1 MAGAYSRHVAHPTFK
16 TLFLSSEDSE
26 ELAIPFFEENK
37 ATKNMDIDSF
47 NNLLKAFTVGCQLA
61 THYLPTTTHGPEK
74 DRFLHKLA
82 NEELTTE
89 MLTLYDVD
97 FPEDVPSLADAEDFL
112 LGLLPSLKVLRTK
125 KAVKGSIR
133 SHDDITADTEDD
145 LRQKLH
151 LAAKKVKRDLETF
164 CDWFQE
170 QTASLTEHE
179 RRAKAWESKR
189 RDAAKQ
195 VILSIVEK
203 SLAVSKSALASLAS
217 EAAEKARS
225 LHEDWGLRSCFID
238 CFVLLPTEDR
248 RWQQTATNNN
258 NNKQSQ
264 ATLTHER
271 GRPPRSSWR
280 PGAQPRKGWGAQ
292 PRPVQ

>member
-1 MAGAYSRHVAHPTFK
+1 M
-16 TLFLSSEDSE
+16 
-26 ELAIPFFEENK
+26 
-37 ATKNMDIDSF
+37 
-47 NNLLKAFTVGCQLA
+47 GCQLA
-61 THYLPTTTHGPEK
+61 SHYLPTTTHGPEN

-133 SHDDITADTEDD
+133 SHDDITADTEEDQK
-145 LRQKLH
+145 QKLQRAGKK
-151 LAAKKVKRDLETF
+151 LARDLEIF
-164 CDWFQE
+164 SDWFLE

-203 SLAVSKSALASLAS
+203 SLAVSKSTLASLAS
-217 EAAEKARS
+217 EAPEKARQM
-225 LHEDWGLRSCFID
+225 HEDWGLRSCFIR
-238 CFVLLPTEDR
+238 CFVLLPTEGGNKQ
-248 RWQQTATNNN
+248 QQTTTTTSKAERPLPTNEGDPLD
-258 NNKQSQ
+258 Q
-264 ATLTHER
+264 AGDQVRNR
-271 GRPPRSSWR
+271 GRDGVLSLGLCSRAVGGLPACPLAPWQAEGGAYIPP
-280 PGAQPRKGWGAQ
+280 
-292 PRPVQ
+292 

>member
-1 MAGAYSRHVAHPTFK
+1 MAGAYSRYVAHHTFK

-26 ELAIPFFEENK
+26 ELAIVFFEKNK

-61 THYLPTTTHGPEK
+61 THYLPTTTHGPEN

-112 LGLLPSLKVLRTK
+112 LGYLPSLKVLRTR
-125 KAVKGSIR
+125 KAVKSSIR
-133 SHDDITADTEDD
+133 SHDDMTADSVEE
-145 LRQKLH
+145 LRQSLQR
-151 LAAKKVKRDLETF
+151 ASKRLKFDLEIF
-164 CDWFQE
+164 GDWITE
-170 QTASLTEHE
+170 QTTSVTEHE
-179 RRAKAWESKR
+179 MRAKTWNLKR
-189 RDAAKQ
+189 REAAKQ
-195 VILSIVEK
+195 VTMIIVEK
-203 SLAVSKSALASLAS
+203 SLAVSKSALTSLAS
-217 EAAEKARS
+217 EASEKARS
-225 LHEDWGLRSCFID
+225 LHEDWGLRSCFIH

-258 NNKQSQ
+258 NKQCQ

-280 PGAQPRKGWGAQ
+280 PGAQPRKAWGAQ